1 MNLAPTIERQRIALM
16 QPYFLPYLGYFQLI
30 AASDHFV
37 LYDNVQ
43 FIKNGWI
50 ERNRYLLD
58 GEAKWFRIS
67 LAKDSHTQQITH
79 RRIAEQFA
87 LGDLLNKLEFAYRKA
102 PLRTEMMAWLEDLLT
117 PPADSIATLNE
128 RLLRACCARLAIDTP
143 ITRASQLEPGAG
155 LQGQERVIEI
165 VQACR
170 GTHYLNP
177 VGGGHLYHPQ
187 AFRQAGIHLELLGAN
202 LPPYAQGGGAHP
214 FVAGLSILDALM
226 FNEPEVVGA
235 WARQG
240 DIQHA

>member
-1 MNLAPTIERQRIALM
+1 MSNAVVGEHRRIALM

-50 ERNRYLLD
+50 ERNRYLLE

-67 LAKDSHTQQITH
+67 LTKDSHTQQIMN
-79 RRIAEQFA
+79 RRIAEQFS
-87 LGDLLNKLEFAYRKA
+87 LEDLLNKLEFAYRKA
-102 PLRTEMMAWLEDLLT
+102 PRREPTMTWLEGLLA
-117 PPADSIATLNE
+117 PAADSIATLNE
-128 RLLRACCARLAIDTP
+128 RLLKACCSLLAIDTP
-143 ITRASQLEPGAG
+143 ISRASELGPGKG
-155 LQGQERVIEI
+155 LLGEERVIEI

-177 VGGGHLYHPQ
+177 VGGGHLYQAQ
-187 AFRQAGIHLELLGAN
+187 AFGQSGITLELLHAS
-202 LPPYAQGGGAHP
+202 LPPYAQGSSRP

-226 FNEPEVVGA
+226 FHEPENVAA
-235 WARQG
+235 WARLG
-240 DIQHA
+240 EIQYA